1 MIKHNKLREYKGEI
15 YRLQKDLKDHKEQAL
30 ATRNEYANWN
40 KKLQDKIKDFRA
52 EKSSWQT
59 EATEMRAAHKE
70 LKVRFTDM
78 DVYPADNSILPRQAS
93 PHRAGYCQMRIVVY
107 LCWRRKSRRMRIR
120 WTDYMTMRSR
130 LSS

>member
-1 MIKHNKLREYKGEI
+1 MTKHNKLREYKGEI

-78 DVYPADNSILPRQAS
+78 DVQS
-93 PHRAGYCQMRIVVY
+93 C
-107 LCWRRKSRRMRIR
+107 
-120 WTDYMTMRSR
+120 
-130 LSS
+130 